1 MTPEQQQ
8 SLIKMERLLEI
19 TLQQA
24 LNNTQKIS
32 YLADEVNHVT
42 TGLEDITS
50 PAEGIIEEVDCL
62 TEQIEEAT
70 DLFVNSISAI
80 QEMQA
85 EVNRLRKQQE

>member
-8 SLIKMERLLEI
+8 SLIEMELLLEL

-24 LNNTQKIS
+24 CNSTQKIS
-32 YLADEVNHVT
+32 HLADEVHHVT
-42 TGLEDITS
+42 TELEDITS
-50 PAEGIIEEVDCL
+50 PTEVVMKEVDCL

-70 DLFVNSISAI
+70 DMFVNSISVI

-85 EVNRLRKQQE
+85 KVNRLRKQQE